1 MRTSLL
7 ASTLALLTTT
17 TACGTDSSD
26 MPDMPDMPETTQGV
40 VAFAPVAMVRVIRNA
55 AVQIPVTITR
65 DANAMGT
72 ITVSMSDLPAGV
84 TVEPIELGHGA
95 TTGMLEVT
103 AGADIALGSIATA
116 TLRATAADGA
126 EASAPVDLRLTD
138 RQGALDVSFNGI
150 GTRAASFTGGEE
162 AANDMVRQPDGK
174 WLVAGVSSTNV
185 YYVARLNADGTPD
198 MSFGT
203 AGVYKPPVY
212 SGSTAPRVVLRADGT
227 ILLGTRISGFTAIRA
242 LDAQGQ
248 PLQGYG
254 NRTAA
259 TELSA
264 LTLGSAFS
272 FVDMAA
278 GPNGSLYVA
287 GIEAGVLKVVRL
299 NAAGLPD
306 STFDTDGMATADLGG
321 IEISMAIAVR
331 PDGRPVVAGR
341 TDSGGDK
348 IALAQFT
355 LEGALDSSFSGD
367 GKLIVNASG
376 QGLMDVLVLSNNKL
390 ALAVAASYSAV
401 VIVNEDG
408 IGTQTATLSDATK
421 TVYGLAE
428 HDGGLYGAGFASID
442 VAGLM
447 RFSLDGQL
455 DTAFAANGVAG
466 VDAMTGGVEGGYTVM
481 FDDDGRAIMVGLGRP
496 DGGINSSMLSR
507 IWL

>member
-1 MRTSLL
+1 MRTLL

-17 TACGTDSSD
+17 SACGTD
-26 MPDMPDMPETTQGV
+26 PTDMPEMPEVQGATQGV
-40 VAFAPVAMVRVIRNA
+40 VGLAPVAMVRVIRNA
-55 AVQIPVTITR
+55 SIEVPVSITR
-65 DANAMGT
+65 DENAMGT
-72 ITVSMSDLPAGV
+72 ITVSMADLPAGV
-84 TVEPIELGHGA
+84 TAEPIELGHGA
-95 TTGMLEVT
+95 TTGILKIT
-103 AGADIALGSIATA
+103 AGADIALGTIVTA
-116 TLRATAADGA
+116 TLRATANDGA

-138 RQGALDVSFNGI
+138 RQGALDVSFNGVGI
-150 GTRAASFTGGEE
+150 RATSFTGGEE
-162 AANDMVRQPDGK
+162 WATDIVRQPDGK
-174 WLVAGVSSTNV
+174 WLIAGVSSTNV
-185 YYVARLNADGTPD
+185 YYVARLHADGSPER
-198 MSFGT
+198 SFGT

-212 SGSTAPRVVLRADGT
+212 SGSTSPRVVLRADGT

-264 LTLGSAFS
+264 LTLGSNFS

-278 GPNGSLYVA
+278 GPDGSLYVA
-287 GIEAGVLKVVRL
+287 GIESGLLKVVRL

-306 STFDTDGMATADLGG
+306 STFDTDGLATADLGG
-321 IEISMAIAVR
+321 AEISMAIAVR
-331 PDGRPVVAGR
+331 PDGRPIVAGR

-355 LEGALDSSFSGD
+355 LQGALDPSFSGD

-376 QGLMDVLVLSNNKL
+376 QGLMDVIVLSNNKL
-390 ALAVAASYSAV
+390 ALAVASTYSSV

-408 IGTQTATLSDATK
+408 IGTQTSTLTDASK
-421 TVYGLAE
+421 TIYGLTE
-428 HDGGLYGAGFASID
+428 HDGAIYGAGFASID

-455 DTAFAANGVAG
+455 DTAFATNGTAG
-466 VDAMTGGVEGGYTVM
+466 VDAMTGGVEGGYTVS

-496 DGGINSSMLSR
+496 DGGTNSSTLSR
-507 IWL
+507 LWL